1 MISLSSRKT
10 FDELV
15 DQEAKRLAKVLLE
28 DQLARRDLPLPKDSQ
43 LDFHIEKLLEVNPT
57 IREDARKRVEAQKD
71 AYTESLQAIG
81 LDLTAVE
88 GLDL

>member
-1 MISLSSRKT
+1 MISYQRKT
-10 FDELV
+10 LEELI
-15 DQEAKRLAKVLLE
+15 DQEAKRLAAELLE
-28 DQLARRDLPLPKDSQ
+28 DHLSRRDLPLPKDSQ
-43 LDFHIEKLLEVNPT
+43 LDFHVQKLLEVNPR

-81 LDLTAVE
+81 LDLTVIE